1 MRAITLT
8 WASPVLLGNNHLL
21 FLTGGKRE
29 VALVKRT
36 QPIKSSKW
44 QVCSWLYQ
52 FLPQFLQVGWS
63 LVKPTFLYGTIGI
76 GIPSSQSYFNKDKG
90 RSSNDL
96 AWCISKLL
104 LRNKVAQTQELKKK
118 KVFIV
123 AHKSMHELGILLLG
137 QMWRV
142 LAGLAHVSL
151 LNWLMGWGLAVSD
164 RLIDMPGGW
173 LVGSWSYW
181 KPLSHQQANLGLFT
195 WQVPKKSSR
204 GMPGFCNWRHVTPTT
219 FCWPKQVIQEV
230 EE

>member
-118 KVFIV
+118 K
-123 AHKSMHELGILLLG
+123 GIYCCSQVNAWAG
-137 QMWRV
+137 NSAFGPDV
-142 LAGLAHVSL
+142 AGLGWAGSCVSVELANGLRIGRLRSPHRHAWWVAGGQLEL
-151 LNWLMGWGLAVSD
+151 LEASQ
-164 RLIDMPGGW
+164 PPA
-173 LVGSWSYW
+173 S
-181 KPLSHQQANLGLFT
+181 
-195 WQVPKKSSR
+195 
-204 GMPGFCNWRHVTPTT
+204 
-219 FCWPKQVIQEV
+219 
-230 EE
+230 